1 MRQLSLSQTGGI
13 WWLLGAA
20 LLVVPWLI
28 PIHTQPWTFFHG
40 DTAMA
45 IAVLPLALWAL
56 VADRSPFRVP
66 LAAIAAGVLAV
77 VPLLQWVMGLIRFAG
92 DAWLAAI
99 YLLGFA
105 AAIVVGARARR
116 LRPSL
121 LPNILFASF
130 GVAAMLSFVLALCQ
144 WLRLDWPGLFVFP
157 LPYARPM
164 ANLAQ
169 PNHLATLLV
178 WGLVALWGSYLA
190 GHLRGALCTVAAGLL
205 LFGIAMTQSRVGGLE
220 VLLLGCAAVVFRG
233 ALRTRRNAWVL
244 VLLGMWFLTVFLAW
258 APLNDV
264 MQLPQAQSL
273 AQRMAPGSRILI
285 WQLLLDAAVQR
296 PWTGWGWN
304 QVVLAQVA
312 LASGHPAVHEVF
324 SYSHN
329 LVLDLILWNGLPVA
343 LLVCAGLVAWCVK
356 QVRQAVTPERA
367 LLLTAV
373 GVFLLHAQFELPH
386 GYLLFLLPVG
396 LMVGALD
403 GGSEYRWHVAVP
415 RVVVALPLV
424 VLVFCLVVVVRDYV
438 RIEEAWMAYRMQAA
452 RIGTIEPAPIRQ
464 AVVLTNLQALLETVR
479 IEPRRG
485 MPQEEIEKLHLLAEH
500 QPGAGSLFRYAQ
512 ASALNGGIANASKAL
527 DVLCRLHKGAE
538 CASAKVSWIAVADK
552 DGLEMLTAWPS
563 AD

>member
-13 WWLLGAA
+13 GWLLGVA
-20 LLVVPWLI
+20 LLAVPWLI

-40 DTAMA
+40 DMAMA

-56 VADRSPFRVP
+56 VADRSRFRVP
-66 LAAIAAGVLAV
+66 FAAIAAGVLAV
-77 VPLLQWVMGLIRFAG
+77 VPLVQWVMGLIRFAG

-105 AAIVVGARARR
+105 AAIVVGARARQ

-130 GVAAMLSFVLALCQ
+130 GVAAMLSFGLALYQ
-144 WLRLDWPGLFVFP
+144 WSRLDWLGLLALP
-157 LPYARPM
+157 LPDARPM

-178 WGLVALWGSYLA
+178 WGLVAFWWAYLKRY
-190 GHLRGALCTVAAGLL
+190 LRGSVCALAAGLL
-205 LFGIAMTQSRVGGLE
+205 LLGIAMTQSRAGALE
-220 VLLLGCAAVVFRG
+220 VLLLGLAAFLFRG
-233 ALRTRRNAWVL
+233 ALGTRRYAAAL
-244 VLLGMWFLTVFLAW
+244 ALLGLWFLAAFLAW
-258 APLNDV
+258 VPLNGA
-264 MQLPQAQSL
+264 MHLPQGASL
-273 AQRMAPGSRILI
+273 AERAESGSRILI
-285 WQLLLDAAVQR
+285 WQLLVDAAVQR

-312 LASGHPAVHEVF
+312 LASGHPAIHEVF

-343 LLVCAGLVAWCVK
+343 LLVCAGLVAWFVR
-356 QVRQAVTPERA
+356 QVGQAVTPERA

-373 GVFLLHAQFELPH
+373 GAFLLHAQFELPH

-396 LMVGALD
+396 LMVGALH
-403 GGSEYRWHVAVP
+403 GGAEDRWHVAVP
-415 RVVVALPLV
+415 RSVVALPLV
-424 VLVFCLVVVVRDYV
+424 VLAFCLVAVARDYM

-452 RIGTIEPAPIRQ
+452 RIGTVEPAPIPQ
-464 AVVLTNLQALLETVR
+464 AIVLTNLQALLETVR

-512 ASALNGGIANASKAL
+512 ASALNGGIANASRAL
-527 DVLCRLHKGAE
+527 DVLCRLHKEAE
-538 CASAKVSWIAVADK
+538 CASAKVSWTAAAGK
-552 DGLEMLTAWPS
+552 DSSEMLAAWPS